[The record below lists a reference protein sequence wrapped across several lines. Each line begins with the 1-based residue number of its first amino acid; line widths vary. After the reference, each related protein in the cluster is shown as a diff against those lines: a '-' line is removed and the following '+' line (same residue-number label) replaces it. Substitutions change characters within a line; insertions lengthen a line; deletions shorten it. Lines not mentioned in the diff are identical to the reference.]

1 MPRMITTS
9 TKMTAVNPE
18 EEMVTIIFGSTS
30 FRGLVMFVY
39 VVIFD
44 EVDDC

>member
-9 TKMTAVNPE
+9 TKMTAINPE
-18 EEMVTIIFGSTS
+18 EETVIIFGSSS
-30 FRGLVMFVY
+30 FRGLVIFVY